1 MKLYYAPGACSLS
14 PHIALVE
21 AGLPF
26 TLEKVDLQSK
36 VAASGEDFGKVNSK
50 GYVPALVLDD
60 GQVLTEGTA
69 IIQYVADQAPE
80 ARLAPAAG
88 TMGRYRLQ
96 EWLTF
101 ISTELHKS
109 LGSMFNPAQSPDW
122 RKAVEATL
130 AKRLDWL
137 SGQLVDKEYLMG
149 AFSVADG
156 YLFTVLNWEGFVGF
170 DLSPWPV
177 LKSYVARVRTR
188 PKVMEALRAEGLV

>member
-26 TLEKVDLQSK
+26 ALAKVDLRSK
-36 VAASGEDFGKVNSK
+36 VTASGEDFGKVNSK
-50 GYVPALVLDD
+50 GYVPALELDD

-69 IIQYVADQAPE
+69 IIQYIADQAPE
-80 ARLAPAAG
+80 AGLAPAAG

-101 ISTELHKS
+101 ISSELHKS
-109 LGSMFNPAQSPDW
+109 LGSMFDPAQSPDW

-137 SGQLVDKEYLMG
+137 SGQLIDKEYLMG

-188 PKVMEALRAEGLV
+188 PKVMEALQAEGLA

>member
-36 VAASGEDFGKVNSK
+36 VAASGEDFGKVNNK

-80 ARLAPAAG
+80 AGLAPAAG

>member
-80 ARLAPAAG
+80 AGLAPAAG

-101 ISTELHKS
+101 ISTEMHKS

-188 PKVMEALRAEGLV
+188 PKVMEALRAEGLT

>member
-26 TLEKVDLQSK
+26 TLEKVDLQYK

-80 ARLAPAAG
+80 AGLAPAAG